1 MTGRKCCLSGSYFNS
16 TAYFRPPVQT
26 HISGHCRAVFRVLS
40 GYVLTV
46 RSTAAVHRPEA
57 LRKADPRSGKGR
69 PQGQKF
75 LSFAV
80 RRPFVTLHPVKS
92 FKSTFMTD
100 KKLKILIIGG
110 GEQKNLCAAIR
121 QRGHEVAGIVN
132 PWEFGLY
139 LSNST
144 NGYDRL
150 YLRGNRVSAK
160 DYDAVIT
167 RVGSSLRFAA
177 KVIRHLQVN
186 LHIFCTQTGRG
197 IETCSDKWTSAQIM
211 SAHHI
216 RVPRQYYCID
226 EKQPAYF
233 IEQLGGLPIIL
244 KELTGSK
251 GKGLIML
258 ESPLQTNMTLESYYG
273 SGRNII
279 LQEYL
284 KNGGKD
290 ERHIVVGG
298 RVVSSMERSAPAD
311 DIRANLSLA
320 GKGRAITPTE
330 EVRKMCVDAVAA
342 IPGLNFAGVDII
354 KRKETG
360 PDGKEREVPYFVEI
374 NSNPG
379 SLICDIT
386 GYNHFNDLVEWVED
400 HYKDGGAGAAL
411 AESSGPELLGSSAG
425 YLKHSEKIEADMY
438 NLLQYWAKKT
448 GMDEIALLKKLGFV
462 GGGSRRKAFTAES
475 INRMFGCK

>member
-1 MTGRKCCLSGSYFNS
+1 MLPCIRFNH
-16 TAYFRPPVQT
+16 QK
-26 HISGHCRAVFRVLS
+26 VL
-40 GYVLTV
+40 
-46 RSTAAVHRPEA
+46 
-57 LRKADPRSGKGR
+57 
-69 PQGQKF
+69 
-75 LSFAV
+75 
-80 RRPFVTLHPVKS
+80 
-92 FKSTFMTD
+92 FMTD

-110 GEQKNLCAAIR
+110 GEQKNLCSAIR
-121 QRGHEVAGIVN
+121 SRGHEVAGIVR

-139 LSNST
+139 LSSST

-167 RVGSSLRFAA
+167 RVGSSLHFAA

-233 IEQLGGLPIIL
+233 IEQLGGLPVIL

-251 GKGLIML
+251 GKGIIML

-298 RVVSSMERSAPAD
+298 RVVSSMESRAPSD

-320 GKGRAITPTE
+320 GMGRAITPTE
-330 EVRKMCVDAVAA
+330 EVRNMCVEAVAA

-360 PDGKEREVPYFVEI
+360 PDGKEKEVPYFVEI

-379 SLICDIT
+379 ELICDIT
-386 GYNHFNDLVEWVED
+386 GHNHFNDLVEWVENN
-400 HYKDGGAGAAL
+400 YKDGGAGAAL
-411 AESSGPELLGSSAG
+411 AESTGPDITGAAAAG
-425 YLKHSEKIEADMY
+425 YLKHSDSMEADMY
-438 NLLQYWAKKT
+438 NLLQYWAAKT
-448 GMDEIALLKKLGFV
+448 GRNEAQVLKDLMHPGN
-462 GGGSRRKAFTAES
+462 RRRGDLAST
-475 INRMFGCK
+475 IYRMFGGK